1 MTSAPDRSI
10 AQPSDP
16 PLGANRDFKV
26 MLAGQGASSI
36 GDAVTFTVL
45 PILVLALTGSGLAM
59 GVVGVLQTVPHLVVG
74 LLAGAFAD
82 RSDRRRMMLA
92 ADLGR
97 AVLTAFIPLS
107 AALGIPTMAVILVI
121 AAPESVLG
129 TIFLAAYTAAT
140 PALVGRSRIGTATAV
155 FEAVYSFGYIL
166 GPIIAG
172 VLVGVVGPTTTLG
185 IDAASFL
192 ISALALSLVR
202 RPLIAPP
209 DRPATHILADVRE
222 GISYVATHS
231 MLRPLLGFWTSVSV
245 VNAPLVPVLTFL
257 ITRDRGLP
265 ATSFGAILAA
275 FGVGTVLGSLLTVR
289 LVRGRAGWV
298 MLSGNLARGA
308 LLIGAAFAP
317 TVLLILP
324 LAFAAGLAD
333 SLVLVT
339 YIAVRAA
346 AAPDELIGRIGS
358 TMRTISVGLQP
369 IGMVIGGAVL
379 DIGHGTAT
387 LAGMGILLMVISL
400 LFAPSRALRDVHL
413 RRIAH

>member
-1 MTSAPDRSI
+1 MP
-10 AQPSDP
+10 QPTDP

-26 MLAGQGASSI
+26 MLAGQGASSV

-45 PILVLALTGSGLAM
+45 PILVLSLTGSGLAM
-59 GVVGVLQTVPHLVVG
+59 GVVGVLQTVPHLIVG
-74 LLAGAFAD
+74 MLAGAFAD
-82 RSDRRRMMLA
+82 RSDRRRMMLL

-97 AVLTAFIPLS
+97 AVLTALIPLS
-107 AALGIPTMAVILVI
+107 AILGIPTMGVILVI

-172 VLVGVVGPTTTLG
+172 ILVGIVGPTTTLG
-185 IDAASFL
+185 IDAVSFIASA
-192 ISALALSLVR
+192 IALSLVR

-209 DRPATHILADVRE
+209 DRPPTHILTDVRE
-222 GISYVATHS
+222 GIAYVAGHP
-231 MLRPLLGFWTSVSV
+231 MLRPLLGFWTSVSIV
-245 VNAPLVPVLTFL
+245 SAPLVPVLTFL
-257 ITRDRGLP
+257 ITRDRGFS

-298 MLSGNLARGA
+298 MLSGNLARGGILVA
-308 LLIGAAFAP
+308 AAFAP

-339 YIAVRAA
+339 YISVRAA

-387 LAGMGILLMVISL
+387 LAGMGALLILISL
-400 LFAPSRALRDVHL
+400 VSAMSQALRDVHL
-413 RRIAH
+413 RRAGH

>member
-1 MTSAPDRSI
+1 M
-10 AQPSDP
+10 
-16 PLGANRDFKV
+16 
-26 MLAGQGASSI
+26 
-36 GDAVTFTVL
+36 
-45 PILVLALTGSGLAM
+45 
-59 GVVGVLQTVPHLVVG
+59 
-74 LLAGAFAD
+74 LAGAFAD
-82 RSDRRRMMLA
+82 RSDRRRMMLL

-97 AVLTAFIPLS
+97 AVLTALIPLS
-107 AALGIPTMAVILVI
+107 AILGIPTMGVILVI

-172 VLVGVVGPTTTLG
+172 ILVGVVGPTTTLG
-185 IDAASFL
+185 IDAVSFIASA
-192 ISALALSLVR
+192 IALSMVR
-202 RPLIAPP
+202 RPLVAPP
-209 DRPATHILADVRE
+209 DRPPTHILTDVRE
-222 GISYVATHS
+222 GIAYVAGHP
-231 MLRPLLGFWTSVSV
+231 MLRPLLGFWTTVSIV
-245 VNAPLVPVLTFL
+245 SAPLVPVLTFL
-257 ITRDRGLP
+257 ITRDRGFS

-298 MLSGNLARGA
+298 MLSGNLARGGILVA
-308 LLIGAAFAP
+308 AAFAP

-339 YIAVRAA
+339 YISVRAA

-369 IGMVIGGAVL
+369 IGMVVGGAVL

-387 LAGMGILLMVISL
+387 LAGMGALLILISL
-400 LFAPSRALRDVHL
+400 VSAMSPALRDVHL
-413 RRIAH
+413 RRAGH

>member
-1 MTSAPDRSI
+1 VISGPERPPSH
-10 AQPSDP
+10 PSDP
-16 PLGANRDFKV
+16 ELGQNRDFKV

-45 PILVLALTGSGLAM
+45 PILVLSLTGSGLAM

-74 LLAGAFAD
+74 MLAGAVAD
-82 RSDRRRMMLA
+82 RSDRRRMMLL

-97 AVLTAFIPLS
+97 AVLTALIPIS
-107 AALGIPTMAVILVI
+107 ALLGIPTMAVILLV

-155 FEAVYSFGYIL
+155 FEAVYSFGYII

-172 VLVGVVGPTTTLG
+172 VLVGVVGAVPTLG
-185 IDAASFL
+185 IDAVSFL
-192 ISALALSLVR
+192 ISALALALVR
-202 RPLIAPP
+202 RPLVAPP
-209 DRPATHILADVRE
+209 DRPTTHILADVRE
-222 GISYVATHS
+222 GIAYVANHA
-231 MLRPLLGFWTSVSV
+231 MLRPLLFFWTSVSIV
-245 VNAPLVPVLTFL
+245 SAPLVPVLTFF

-265 ATSFGAILAA
+265 ATSLGAILAA

-289 LVRGRAGWV
+289 LVRGRAGVV
-298 MLSGNLARGA
+298 MLTGNLARGA
-308 LLIGAAFAP
+308 LLLGAAFSP
-317 TVLLILP
+317 SVLVILP

-333 SLVLVT
+333 SMVLVT

-369 IGMVIGGAVL
+369 IGMVVGGAVL
-379 DIGHGTAT
+379 DVVHGSAT
-387 LAGMGILLMVISL
+387 LAGMGALLIGISL
-400 LFAPSRALRDVHL
+400 AFAPARALRDVRL
-413 RRIAH
+413 RRIH